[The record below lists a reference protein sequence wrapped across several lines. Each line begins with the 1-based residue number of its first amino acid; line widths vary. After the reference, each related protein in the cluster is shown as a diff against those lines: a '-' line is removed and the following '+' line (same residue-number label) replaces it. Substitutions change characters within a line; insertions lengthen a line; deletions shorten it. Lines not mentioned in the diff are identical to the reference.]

1 MLELTTLLSS
11 QSVMWCNKND
21 VNSKMI
27 TIKDMIETPPDNKP
41 IIGNNVSTLKPT
53 EIVFY

>member
-21 VNSKMI
+21 VNSEMI
-27 TIKDMIETPPDNKP
+27 TIKDMIEKPTDNTP